1 MTPWVASNQPVS
13 VCSLIR
19 GGRLVIG
26 CNLERGSVSAM
37 RSLDWVLVV
46 VMVLVLSLPPGDCDY
61 LQAPPVSRC
70 SSCSSSYSPCSCPSP
85 APVDCEWSPWSWS
98 ACSVSCGA
106 GGRQEATRFIT
117 RYSQHGGRPCGSVS
131 RASRDCE
138 GEEGECP
145 ADCVWGQ
152 WSQWGCSGNK
162 HLSSLLSLST

>member
-1 MTPWVASNQPVS
+1 
-13 VCSLIR
+13 
-19 GGRLVIG
+19 
-26 CNLERGSVSAM
+26 M

-46 VMVLVLSLPPGDCDY
+46 VMVLVVSLPPGDCDY

-152 WSQWGCSGNK
+152 WSHWGCSGNISLLS
-162 HLSSLLSLST
+162 HLSSLISLHLMIVSQ